1 MPNWRIPLFG
11 HTIAVAVSPLAPYS
25 PAGSHYGNSYRS
37 FSQIHHSCIQDS
49 TSMTHRTENDLI
61 GPVDVPDDAIW
72 GGQTQ
77 RGIENFPLGNQRT
90 IGSYPTMIQALL
102 LIKKAAAI
110 SNREIGSL
118 APDITEAIIAAV
130 NTLLA
135 HPQPDLFP
143 VHALHGG
150 GGASANMNVNEV
162 LANLV
167 EERLG
172 GRRGEYRLVHPNDH
186 LNLHQSTNDVYPT
199 ACHMAIILQWPLLR
213 RAIDRL
219 ISALEAKSREFQDQ
233 RHLAR
238 TCFQDAVDIALSD
251 FFSGYAGFLR
261 RKLDRI
267 GQAVGRLYAVNLGG
281 SIIGRAEDVP
291 AAYMEAIVPN
301 LRLVTRDPNY
311 HQAANL
317 FDAAQ
322 NPDDLAVASAHLDV
336 LARGL
341 IKIANDF
348 RVLGSGPEA
357 GLGELLLPAV
367 QPGSSAMPGKVNP
380 VIPEFLIQLCFR
392 VMGNHVMC
400 TAGLDHGELD
410 LNVWESSMVFAV
422 LESMEL
428 LETGMTVFAER
439 CVRGLQ
445 ANAEINAWHS
455 RTLIPMLATLARQ
468 YGYSNVTT
476 AYKDANGNGELM
488 KELLA
493 ERSAVGRK

>member
-1 MPNWRIPLFG
+1 M
-11 HTIAVAVSPLAPYS
+11 S
-25 PAGSHYGNSYRS
+25 
-37 FSQIHHSCIQDS
+37 
-49 TSMTHRTENDLI
+49 HRTESDLL
-61 GPVDVPDDAIW
+61 GPIAVPAGALW

-77 RGIENFPLGNQRT
+77 RGIQNFPLDGQRT
-90 IGSYPTMIQALL
+90 IGSYPTMIAALL
-102 LIKKAAAI
+102 LIKKAAALT
-110 SNREIGSL
+110 NRDLGLLSAEQ
-118 APDITEAIIAAV
+118 AEAIATTV
-130 NTLLA
+130 NQLLQQ
-135 HPQPDLFP
+135 PQPDLFP

-150 GGASANMNVNEV
+150 GGTSANMNVNEV
-162 LANLV
+162 LANIA

-186 LNLHQSTNDVYPT
+186 LNLNQSTNDVYPT
-199 ACHMAIILQWPLLR
+199 ACHMAIILQWPSLR
-213 RAIDRL
+213 RGLDRL
-219 ISALEAKSREFQDQ
+219 IAALDAKSREFQDH

-291 AAYMEAIVPN
+291 PAYLEAIVPN

-322 NPDDLAVASAHLDV
+322 NPDDLAVVSAHLDV

-392 VMGNHVMC
+392 VIGNHAMC
-400 TAGLDHGELD
+400 TAGIDHGELD

-422 LESMEL
+422 LEAMEL
-428 LETGMTVFAER
+428 IETGATVFAER
-439 CVRGLQ
+439 CVRGLK
-445 ANAEINAWHS
+445 ANAEINEWHS

-468 YGYSNVTT
+468 YGYSAVTH
-476 AYKDANGNGELM
+476 AYKEADGDGERM
-488 KELLA
+488 KVLLA
-493 ERSAVGRK
+493 EWSERS

>member
-1 MPNWRIPLFG
+1 
-11 HTIAVAVSPLAPYS
+11 
-25 PAGSHYGNSYRS
+25 
-37 FSQIHHSCIQDS
+37 
-49 TSMTHRTENDLI
+49 MTHRIESDLL
-61 GPVDVPDDAIW
+61 GPVAVPAHALW

-77 RGIENFPLGNQRT
+77 RGIENFPLTGQRT
-90 IGSYPTMIQALL
+90 IGSYPTLIAALL

-110 SNREIGSL
+110 TNR
-118 APDITEAIIAAV
+118 DIDLLSAEQTDAIAAAV
-130 NTLLA
+130 NQLLQT
-135 HPQPDLFP
+135 PQPEHFP

-150 GGASANMNVNEV
+150 GGTSANMNVNEV
-162 LANLV
+162 LANMV

-186 LNLHQSTNDVYPT
+186 LNLNQSTNDVYPT
-199 ACHMAIILQWPLLR
+199 ACHMAIILQWPSLR
-213 RAIDRL
+213 RGLDRL
-219 ISALEAKSREFQDQ
+219 IAAFDAKSREFQDQ

-291 AAYMEAIVPN
+291 PAYMEAIVPN

-311 HQAANL
+311 HQATNL

-322 NPDDLAVASAHLDV
+322 NPDDLAVVSAHLDV

-341 IKIANDF
+341 IKIANDL

-357 GLGELLLPAV
+357 GLGELTLPAV

-392 VMGNHVMC
+392 VIGNHAMC
-400 TAGLDHGELD
+400 TAGIDHGELD

-428 LETGMTVFAER
+428 IETGTMVFTER
-439 CVRGLQ
+439 CVRGLK
-445 ANAEINAWHS
+445 ANAKINEWHS

-468 YGYSNVTT
+468 YGYSAVTN
-476 AYKDANGNGELM
+476 AYKEANGDGERM

-493 ERSAVGRK
+493 ERWEQSQ